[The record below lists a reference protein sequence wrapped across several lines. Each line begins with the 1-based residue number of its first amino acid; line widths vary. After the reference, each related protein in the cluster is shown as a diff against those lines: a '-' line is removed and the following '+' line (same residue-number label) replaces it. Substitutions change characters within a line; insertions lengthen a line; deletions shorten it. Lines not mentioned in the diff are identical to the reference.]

1 MEKPRSEAY
10 LVFHLNLAFSSIETE
25 RRREVLEK
33 CYWPLLKIPD
43 ELSIPIGI
51 ELSGWTLQQIKLTDQ
66 KWIEK
71 LKDLIKSKKVEI
83 IGSGFT
89 QMIGPLVPE
98 SVNHWNQKIGLKFYK
113 DFLGTRPEIALVN
126 EMKLLAKK

>member
-43 ELSIPIGI
+43 ELNIPIGI
-51 ELSGWTLQQIKLTDQ
+51 ELSGWTLQQIKLMT
-66 KWIEK
+66 KSGLRN
-71 LKDLIKSKKVEI
+71 LKRIKSKKVEI

-89 QMIGPLVPE
+89 QMIGPLVP
-98 SVNHWNQKIGLKFYK
+98 SL
-113 DFLGTRPEIALVN
+113 
-126 EMKLLAKK
+126 